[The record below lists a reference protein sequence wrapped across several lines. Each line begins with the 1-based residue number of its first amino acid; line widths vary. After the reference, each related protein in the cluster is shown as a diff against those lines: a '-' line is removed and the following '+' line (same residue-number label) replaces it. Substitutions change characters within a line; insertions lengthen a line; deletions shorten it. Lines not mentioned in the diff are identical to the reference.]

1 MKTKVRLG
9 ATLVA
14 AIFLVCLV
22 SFVHSDVTAI
32 NGNIPKDRQEA
43 IRLGFAP
50 PLNWMMDKWDGND
63 KPYTEIRR
71 SIDAI
76 YDHGQFRRSVL
87 EAYRREAREH
97 PDDPVAQY
105 RWGYAFYQ
113 AKSAGFSLGSSLQDS
128 DAYLEI
134 AWAMVHPPSP
144 HSYEHTRLLFINYS
158 QRSMYR
164 LAPLGYRLLQHTPE
178 DYDIEF
184 YLYKGLASARTPAE
198 RAEALA
204 NAQKLI
210 RQYPNRGGPY
220 GVLAEVYSSRWEK
233 GEAEAG
239 PPAIAN
245 YQKYLSLQTKGL
257 TPEVRADLGYWMN
270 FIRTHPKGPK
280 GPKIK

>member
-1 MKTKVRLG
+1 
-9 ATLVA
+9 
-14 AIFLVCLV
+14 
-22 SFVHSDVTAI
+22 
-32 NGNIPKDRQEA
+32 
-43 IRLGFAP
+43 
-50 PLNWMMDKWDGND
+50 MDKWDGND
-63 KPYTEIRR
+63 KPYTEIRK

-76 YDHGQFRRSVL
+76 YDHGQFRRSVIDS
-87 EAYRREAREH
+87 YQRESRKH
-97 PDDPVAQY
+97 PGDPVAQY
-105 RWGYAFYQ
+105 RWSYAFYQ
-113 AKSAGFSLGSSLQDS
+113 AKSAGFSLGSPLQDS

-134 AWAMVHPPSP
+134 AWAMVQPPSP
-144 HSYEHTRLLFINYS
+144 HSYEYTRLLFINYA
-158 QRSMYR
+158 QRSLYK
-164 LAPLGYRLLQHTPE
+164 LGPLGYRLLQHTPE

-184 YLYKGLASARTPAE
+184 YFYKGLASAHTPAE

-210 RQYPNRGGPY
+210 REYPNRGGPY
-220 GVLAEVYSSRWEK
+220 AVLAEVYSSRWEN

-257 TPEVRADLGYWMN
+257 TPEVREGLEYWMN